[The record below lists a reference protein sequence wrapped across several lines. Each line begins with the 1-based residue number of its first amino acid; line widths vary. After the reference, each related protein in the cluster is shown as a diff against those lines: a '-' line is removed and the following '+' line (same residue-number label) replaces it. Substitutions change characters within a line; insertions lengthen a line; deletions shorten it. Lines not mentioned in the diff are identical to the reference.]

1 MYNQMRKGLQNEDED
16 EDDDD
21 EDQGCTVE
29 EVIDEKPAA
38 AK

>member
-1 MYNQMRKGLQNEDED
+1 MYNQMRKGLQNEDD
-16 EDDDD
+16 DDDD

>member
-1 MYNQMRKGLQNEDED
+1 MYNQMRKGLQN

>member
-1 MYNQMRKGLQNEDED
+1 MYNQMRKGLQSQ
-16 EDDDD
+16 DDDED

>member
-1 MYNQMRKGLQNEDED
+1 MYNQMRKGLQNEDD
-16 EDDDD
+16 DDDDD

>member
-1 MYNQMRKGLQNEDED
+1 MYNQMRKGLQND
-16 EDDDD
+16 DDDD